1 MTTAD
6 SVRKTVGRPVAGKT
20 GIAITLVDWDEL
32 ERWSMINTIL
42 KLDCADPAETYSN
55 SPHFYEELGIPAD
68 AGGFIGAARKA
79 QGTRPPRDRDGG
91 RSTSTRDGGRDGGEK
106 RERPARDRTRSR
118 QRTRGGQTEDGHAEK
133 PTADGDTS
141 TATAEGGSSGRPRRR
156 RRGPRKSAEAGAAT
170 S

>member
-1 MTTAD
+1 PEDEQAY
-6 SVRKTVGRPVAGKT
+6 VHRIGRTGRAGKT

-32 ERWSMINTIL
+32 ERWAMINTAL

-55 SPHFYEELGIPAD
+55 SPHFYSELGIPTE

-91 RSTSTRDGGRDGGEK
+91 RGGGEK

-118 QRTRGGQTEDGHAEK
+118 QRTRGGQSENGNAEK
-133 PTADGDTS
+133 PAIDGDGAT
-141 TATAEGGSSGRPRRR
+141 TTAEGGSNGRPRRR